1 MRPDATTDFI
11 NACASTNV
19 RPAIFVAADFVDGTV
34 YVWNGLGSIDWNG
47 HTWTGIGS
55 LGSVST
61 IEEGANVQARG
72 ATLTL
77 SGLDPAILTEV
88 MTQYK
93 VTAPVTIWLGLF
105 DTDGDL
111 IPDPVI
117 SFSGRMDQPTLT
129 VTGPSGTLNINC
141 ENRLLDMNISVE
153 KRYSDQDQKLD
164 FPDDRGF
171 EWVNAIQSITI
182 FWGRHPTAQNNFSSQ
197 GTG

>member
-1 MRPDATTDFI
+1 MRPDATTAVI
-11 NACASTNV
+11 AALASGLM
-19 RPAIFVAADFVDGTV
+19 RPAIFVAADFVDGTT
-34 YVWNGLGSIDWNG
+34 YVWSGLGAIVWNG

-77 SGLDPAILTEV
+77 SGLDPAILAQV

-93 VTAPVTIWLGLF
+93 VTAPVTIWLGLR
-105 DTDGDL
+105 DTSGAL
-111 IPDPVI
+111 IPDPII
-117 SFSGRMDQPTLT
+117 SFRGRMDQPTLT
-129 VTGPSGTLNINC
+129 VNGPSGTLNINC
-141 ENRLLDMNISVE
+141 ENRLIDMNVSVE
-153 KRYSDQDQKLD
+153 SRYTDQDQKLTY
-164 FPDDRGF
+164 PDDRGL

-182 FWGRHPTAQNNFSSQ
+182 FWGRTPTAQNNFTSQ

>member
-11 NACASTNV
+11 AALASALG
-19 RPAIFVAADFVDGTV
+19 RPAIFVAADFVDGTT
-34 YVWNGLGSIDWNG
+34 YVWSGLGPIDWNG
-47 HTWTGIGS
+47 QTWTGIGS

-77 SGLDPAILTEV
+77 SGLDPAILAKV

-93 VTAPVTIWLGLF
+93 VTAPVTIWLGLR
-105 DTDGDL
+105 DATGAL
-111 IPDPVI
+111 IPDPII
-117 SFSGRMDQPTLT
+117 SFRGRMDQPTLT
-129 VTGPSGTLNINC
+129 VNGPSGTLQINC

-153 KRYSDQDQKLD
+153 KRYSDQDQKNLY
-164 FPDDRGF
+164 PDDRGF
-171 EWVNAIQSITI
+171 EWVNAIQNITLM
-182 FWGRHPTAQNNFSSQ
+182 WGRLPTAQNNFTSQ